1 LISAGQSDE
10 RNYMPQLKHLA
21 RFTTPVNLNN
31 DAKDTPINTKTNIN
45 TTVNAAVYHIL
56 THATQP
62 MSVIEI
68 TEAASR
74 YSERPFGEMH
84 VRTQLKDLMEKRLVS
99 GRKETRE
106 EHILR
111 GDGKRMSTILATL
124 YWAPAGPVPARTVAE
139 VVPGVKLYSET
150 GTPARKVY
158 KYPTKKIQRQ
168 HLEAQLVEITPVTT
182 ASASNSNSVVDYLIE
197 KMVAERTAEI
207 QSQLDAANAK
217 LAKLQELFK
226 SAL

>member
-1 LISAGQSDE
+1 
-10 RNYMPQLKHLA
+10 MPQLKHLA

-31 DAKDTPINTKTNIN
+31 DTKDTPINTKTNIN
-45 TTVNAAVYHIL
+45 TTVNAAVYHVL

-68 TEAASR
+68 AEAASR
-74 YSERPFGEMH
+74 YSGRPFGEMH
-84 VRTQLKDLMEKRLVS
+84 IRTQLKDLVEKRLVS

-106 EHILR
+106 EHMLR
-111 GDGKRMSTILATL
+111 ADGERMSTILATL
-124 YWAPAGPVPARTVAE
+124 YWAPAGPVPTRTVVE

-158 KYPTKKIQRQ
+158 KYPTKKVQRE
-168 HLEAQLVEITPVTT
+168 HLQAQLVETQLVDVTPMPT
-182 ASASNSNSVVDYLIE
+182 SSNQVVDYLIE
-197 KMVAERTAEI
+197 KMVAERTADI

>member
-1 LISAGQSDE
+1 
-10 RNYMPQLKHLA
+10 MPQLKHLA

-31 DAKDTPINTKTNIN
+31 DTKDTPINTKTNIN
-45 TTVNAAVYHIL
+45 TTVNAAVYHVL

-68 TEAASR
+68 AEAASR
-74 YSERPFGEMH
+74 YSGRPFGEMH
-84 VRTQLKDLMEKRLVS
+84 VRTQLKDLIEKRLVS
-99 GRKETRE
+99 GQKETRE
-106 EHILR
+106 EHMLR
-111 GDGKRMSTILATL
+111 ADGERMSTILATL
-124 YWAPAGPVPARTVAE
+124 YWAPAGPVPARTVVE

-158 KYPTKKIQRQ
+158 KYPTKKVQRE
-168 HLEAQLVEITPVTT
+168 HLQAQLVETQLVDVTPMPT
-182 ASASNSNSVVDYLIE
+182 SSNQVVDYLIE
-197 KMVAERTAEI
+197 KMVAERTADI
-207 QSQLDAANAK
+207 QAQLDAANAK

>member
-1 LISAGQSDE
+1 
-10 RNYMPQLKHLA
+10 MPQLKHLA
-21 RFTTPVNLNN
+21 RFTTPVNLNTSDN
-31 DAKDTPINTKTNIN
+31 KDTPINTKTNIN
-45 TTVNAAVYHIL
+45 TTVNAAVYHVL

-68 TEAASR
+68 AEAASR
-74 YSERPFGEMH
+74 YSGRPFGEMH
-84 VRTQLKDLMEKRLVS
+84 VRTQLKDLVEKRLVS

-106 EHILR
+106 EHMLR
-111 GDGKRMSTILATL
+111 ADGERMSTILATL
-124 YWAPAGPVPARTVAE
+124 YWAPAGPVPARTVVE

-158 KYPTKKIQRQ
+158 KYPTKKVQRE
-168 HLEAQLVEITPVTT
+168 HLQAQLVETQLVDVTPMPT
-182 ASASNSNSVVDYLIE
+182 SSNQVVDYLIE
-197 KMVAERTAEI
+197 KMVAERTADI
-207 QSQLDAANAK
+207 QAQLDAANAK

>member
-1 LISAGQSDE
+1 
-10 RNYMPQLKHLA
+10 MPQLKHLA
-21 RFTTPVNLNN
+21 RFTTPVNLNTSDN
-31 DAKDTPINTKTNIN
+31 KDTPINTKTNIN
-45 TTVNAAVYHIL
+45 TTVNAAVYHVL

-68 TEAASR
+68 AEAASR
-74 YSERPFGEMH
+74 YSGRPFGEMH
-84 VRTQLKDLMEKRLVS
+84 IRTQLKDLVEKRLVS

-106 EHILR
+106 EHMLR
-111 GDGKRMSTILATL
+111 ADGERMSTILATL
-124 YWAPAGPVPARTVAE
+124 YWAPAGPVPTRTVVE

-158 KYPTKKIQRQ
+158 KYPTKKVQRQ
-168 HLEAQLVEITPVTT
+168 HLDAQLVETQLVDVTPMPT
-182 ASASNSNSVVDYLIE
+182 SSNQVVDYLIE
-197 KMVAERTAEI
+197 KMVAERTADI
-207 QSQLDAANAK
+207 QAQLDAANAK

>member
-1 LISAGQSDE
+1 
-10 RNYMPQLKHLA
+10 MPQLKHLA
-21 RFTTPVNLNN
+21 RFTTPVNLNTSDN
-31 DAKDTPINTKTNIN
+31 KDTPINTKTNIN
-45 TTVNAAVYHIL
+45 TTVNAAVYHVL

-68 TEAASR
+68 AEAASR
-74 YSERPFGEMH
+74 YSGRPFGEMH
-84 VRTQLKDLMEKRLVS
+84 IRTQLKDLVEKRLVS

-111 GDGKRMSTILATL
+111 ADGERMSTILATL
-124 YWAPAGPVPARTVAE
+124 YWAPAGPVPTRTVVE

-158 KYPTKKIQRQ
+158 KYPTKKVQRQ
-168 HLEAQLVEITPVTT
+168 HLDAQLVETQLVDVTPMPT
-182 ASASNSNSVVDYLIE
+182 SSNQVVDYLIE
-197 KMVAERTAEI
+197 KMVAERTADI
-207 QSQLDAANAK
+207 QAQLDAANAK

>member
-1 LISAGQSDE
+1 
-10 RNYMPQLKHLA
+10 MPQLKHLA
-21 RFTTPVNLNN
+21 RFTTPVNLNTSDN
-31 DAKDTPINTKTNIN
+31 KDTPINTKTNIN
-45 TTVNAAVYHIL
+45 TTVNAAVYHVL

-68 TEAASR
+68 AEAASR
-74 YSERPFGEMH
+74 YSGRPFGEMH
-84 VRTQLKDLMEKRLVS
+84 VRTQLKDLVEKRLVS

-106 EHILR
+106 EHMLR
-111 GDGKRMSTILATL
+111 ADGERMSTILATL
-124 YWAPAGPVPARTVAE
+124 YWAPAGPVPTRTVVE

-158 KYPTKKIQRQ
+158 KYPTKKVQRE
-168 HLEAQLVEITPVTT
+168 HLQAQLVETQLVDVTPMPT
-182 ASASNSNSVVDYLIE
+182 SSNQVVDYLIE
-197 KMVAERTAEI
+197 KMVAERTADI